1 MAIMDYMPTFGGN
14 TAPMQETALPTD
26 DAAMQL
32 ELKRRLRMAEALQQQ
47 EAPQGQMVSGHYVAP
62 SFTQY
67 LANAYG
73 KYQGGKQEREAL
85 GQFGEYQKA
94 KLNREQE
101 SAMKLGKAL
110 GPVDITEQGLY
121 NIRVPNNQAPTPT
134 DNLGGMQPYESGM
147 KNISVPMTTTTG
159 TRPRT
164 KDEIMQ
170 AISEYSAN
178 TRNPAMLEKF
188 FIGQATSQLSPK
200 QTEWKE
206 VNGKLV
212 GFDIYGKPTGQVI
225 GDGKTPDY
233 GTSANA
239 SARALFGKDFKDL
252 SQPEQKRVTDYVN
265 QFKEGQLN
273 VARGNLGVNQQQA
286 NFTTGVPMPNQRQA
300 KTTSIAEIQDYARKN
315 NISYDESV
323 QHANRLGYTVQ

>member
-1 MAIMDYMPTFGGN
+1 MDYN
-14 TAPMQETALPTD
+14 TAPMQETALPQD
-26 DAAMQL
+26 DTMMQL
-32 ELKRRLRMAEALQQQ
+32 DLKRKLALADALRQQ
-47 EAPQGQMVSGHYVAP
+47 ESPQGQMVSGFYVAP
-62 SFTQY
+62 SWTQS
-67 LANAYG
+67 LAGIAN
-73 KYQGGKQEREAL
+73 KYVAGQQEKQAL

-110 GPVDITEQGLY
+110 GPVAITEQGSY
-121 NIRVPNNQAPTPT
+121 DIRVPNNQTPTPT

-188 FIGQATSQLSPK
+188 FISQATSQLSPK

-225 GDGKTPDY
+225 GDGKPVDY
-233 GTSANA
+233 GTAANSA
-239 SARALFGKDFKDL
+239 ARGLFNKDFKDL
-252 SQPEQKRVTDYVN
+252 SQPEQKKVVDYVN
-265 QFKEGQLN
+265 QFKAGNLD